1 MRIVAL
7 LYALSWVAV
16 RGMLVC
22 GCPASK
28 GGILRARSPAGR
40 RFRASA
46 LVSGRK
52 ITMYIPYM
60 CTFSLVVAFRDARF
74 LSGLYHRFSYIV
86 TRRLGTRP
94 TAPSRDADG
103 QATPTR
109 DSEHE
114 GGRPARTSLIY
125 LSFRIRIAC
134 NPLSPFLQNPLCL
147 TTLRAHPCTMDALR
161 SLLHTQS
168 PDTI

>member
-28 GGILRARSPAGR
+28 GGILRAISPAGR

-52 ITMYIPYM
+52 NHDVYAYM
-60 CTFSLVVAFRDARF
+60 CTFFLFAFRHLGFVVGTVRQVF
-74 LSGLYHRFSYIV
+74 LHSANDLLVPPLGLP
-86 TRRLGTRP
+86 LGP
-94 TAPSRDADG
+94 NPSLPNYLTAKRTPSEIKYLHLPIPSTYPID
-103 QATPTR
+103 
-109 DSEHE
+109 DSDY
-114 GGRPARTSLIY
+114 S
-125 LSFRIRIAC
+125 
-134 NPLSPFLQNPLCL
+134 
-147 TTLRAHPCTMDALR
+147 
-161 SLLHTQS
+161 
-168 PDTI
+168 

>member
-28 GGILRARSPAGR
+28 GGILRAISPAGR

-52 ITMYIPYM
+52 NHDVYAYM
-60 CTFSLVVAFRDARF
+60 CTFFLVVAFHDARF
-74 LSGLYHRFSYIV
+74 LSGLYGRFSYIV
-86 TRRLGTRP
+86 QCSLHRRVLQHRRVGHC
-94 TAPSRDADG
+94 A
-103 QATPTR
+103 
-109 DSEHE
+109 
-114 GGRPARTSLIY
+114 Y
-125 LSFRIRIAC
+125 LSCRRRCSKGSAQRPSKSSSSLWDVEDC
-134 NPLSPFLQNPLCL
+134 LQSVCVDDAKVHYRLLQRCS
-147 TTLRAHPCTMDALR
+147 TLGVGGD
-161 SLLHTQS
+161 
-168 PDTI
+168 

>member
-1 MRIVAL
+1 MRIAAL

-28 GGILRARSPAGR
+28 GGILRAISPAGR

-60 CTFSLVVAFRDARF
+60 CTFFLVFAFRDARF
-74 LSGLYHRFSYIV
+74 LSGLYGRFSYIV
-86 TRRLGTRP
+86 TVEYHIKVKGNP
-94 TAPSRDADG
+94 RDFYY
-103 QATPTR
+103 
-109 DSEHE
+109 S
-114 GGRPARTSLIY
+114 Y
-125 LSFRIRIAC
+125 
-134 NPLSPFLQNPLCL
+134 
-147 TTLRAHPCTMDALR
+147 HPNI
-161 SLLHTQS
+161 SQ
-168 PDTI
+168 I

>member
-1 MRIVAL
+1 MRIAAL

-28 GGILRARSPAGR
+28 GGILRAISPAGR

-60 CTFSLVVAFRDARF
+60 CTFFLVFAFRDARF
-74 LSGLYHRFSYIV
+74 LSGLYGRFSYIV
-86 TRRLGTRP
+86 DKPWDCCAGSNGILLLGSARR
-94 TAPSRDADG
+94 AICCS
-103 QATPTR
+103 
-109 DSEHE
+109 
-114 GGRPARTSLIY
+114 AR
-125 LSFRIRIAC
+125 
-134 NPLSPFLQNPLCL
+134 
-147 TTLRAHPCTMDALR
+147 
-161 SLLHTQS
+161 HTQS
-168 PDTI
+168 SVRSAATNARAYGANTNSVTVPHTHSTQPSVTWSDDGPWCPQRWRAL

>member
-28 GGILRARSPAGR
+28 GGILRAISPAGR

-52 ITMYIPYM
+52 NHDVY
-60 CTFSLVVAFRDARF
+60 TFVCIHVHLFLVVAFRDTRF
-74 LSGLYHRFSYIV
+74 LSGLSVSQVFLHRVRILRV
-86 TRRLGTRP
+86 QN
-94 TAPSRDADG
+94 SRV
-103 QATPTR
+103 
-109 DSEHE
+109 
-114 GGRPARTSLIY
+114 
-125 LSFRIRIAC
+125 
-134 NPLSPFLQNPLCL
+134 LSPGFCVFEPN
-147 TTLRAHPCTMDALR
+147 MEV
-161 SLLHTQS
+161 
-168 PDTI
+168 I

>member
-1 MRIVAL
+1 MRIAAL

-28 GGILRARSPAGR
+28 GGILRAISPAGR

-52 ITMYIPYM
+52 NHDVY
-60 CTFSLVVAFRDARF
+60 TFLCIHVHLFLVFAFRDARF

-86 TRRLGTRP
+86 SDRHAKGCTQL
-94 TAPSRDADG
+94 
-103 QATPTR
+103 QAAL
-109 DSEHE
+109 
-114 GGRPARTSLIY
+114 PAEE
-125 LSFRIRIAC
+125 
-134 NPLSPFLQNPLCL
+134 LQ
-147 TTLRAHPCTMDALR
+147 A
-161 SLLHTQS
+161 
-168 PDTI
+168 